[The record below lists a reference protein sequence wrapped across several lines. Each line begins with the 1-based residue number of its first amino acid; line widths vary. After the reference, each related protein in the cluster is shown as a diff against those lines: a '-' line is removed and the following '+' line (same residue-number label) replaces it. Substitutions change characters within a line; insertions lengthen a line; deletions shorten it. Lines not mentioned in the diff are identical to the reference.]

1 MAKLEENLKKSNHEK
16 DNEIKELQNQLRD
29 VMFYLDAQSKMSQS
43 KDVSNEEIQNSQL
56 IIQQEEAS
64 STSTQSKSAKMAN
77 SRKRN
82 K

>member
-1 MAKLEENLKKSNHEK
+1 LAKLEENLKKSNHEK